1 MIRKLLN
8 FLIPTKY
15 INIEKDSGVEME
27 FSFEDLE
34 PELVK
39 AIIDEAHDW
48 QEQWWVANIKFDEDE
63 TPRLSPRNPLY
74 DEYIDTWELPTQEE
88 FERRINMSWG
98 EIFAEDVEWMEQS
111 TGDEVV

>member
-48 QEQWWVANIKFDEDE
+48 QEQWWAK
-63 TPRLSPRNPLY
+63 S
-74 DEYIDTWELPTQEE
+74 
-88 FERRINMSWG
+88 S
-98 EIFAEDVEWMEQS
+98 
-111 TGDEVV
+111 